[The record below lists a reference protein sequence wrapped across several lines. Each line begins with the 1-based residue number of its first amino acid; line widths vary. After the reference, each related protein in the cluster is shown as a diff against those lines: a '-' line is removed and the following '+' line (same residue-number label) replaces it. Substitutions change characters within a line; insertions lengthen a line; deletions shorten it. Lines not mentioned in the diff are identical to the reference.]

1 MKHLE
6 LRLNNSSKPESLV
19 FDIPAFLD
27 RLGIDL
33 KTNEGLHRF
42 FNQLW
47 FGGAITPTIIQR
59 DCLLPGTR
67 IVGTARDVDEA
78 FYDMER
84 RLNKLLKD
92 RVLGHRT

>member
-1 MKHLE
+1 MNKFS
-6 LRLNNSSKPESLV
+6 RPECSG

-27 RLGIDL
+27 RVGIDL
-33 KTNEGLHRF
+33 TTNKGLHKF

-47 FGGAITPTIIQR
+47 FSGEVTPTILQR

-78 FYDMER
+78 FRDMEH
-84 RLNKLLKD
+84 RLNKRLKD
-92 RVLGHRT
+92 RVLGRSS